1 LRRTRLK
8 EYFRQ
13 RPGKTP
19 PLIGGTDLMSPFRV
33 PALLAA
39 LALCALA
46 VFAAGC
52 GGGNDET
59 TGGGGGG
66 GEKLTVGS
74 DVPYPPFE
82 EFGKTKTEFKG
93 FDVELMEAI
102 GEKIG
107 REVEFQDTSFPTIFR
122 DLAQGKFEMVASAT
136 TITEEREESVD
147 FTNPYYLPS
156 AQSIVVR
163 KGTTGLGS
171 AKALAGKTVA
181 VQQGTTGEEYVEE
194 EIDTKELRTYPQGPD
209 TFPALEA
216 GTVDAVVID
225 RPVAEKATEQ
235 NSGIEIAG
243 GIETE
248 EEYGFVVQQGDDE
261 LREELNEGLKEV
273 LDSGEY
279 TTIYKKWFGKAPSP
293 EIFRAKTHEPS

>member
-1 LRRTRLK
+1 MGRTRL
-8 EYFRQ
+8 
-13 RPGKTP
+13 TA
-19 PLIGGTDLMSPFRV
+19 LI
-33 PALLAA
+33 
-39 LALCALA
+39 LALTVSA
-46 VFAAGC
+46 VAIFAAGC
-52 GGGNDET
+52 GGSDST
-59 TGGGGGG
+59 TGEGGG

-82 EFGKTKTEFKG
+82 EFGQSKSEFRG

-136 TITEEREESVD
+136 TITDEREESVD

-156 AQSIVVR
+156 AQSIVVA
-163 KGTTGLGS
+163 KGTSGLNS
-171 AKALAGKTVA
+171 AKDLEGKIVA

-209 TFPALEA
+209 TFPALKA

-225 RPVAEKATEQ
+225 RPVAERAVEQ
-235 NSGIEIAG
+235 ESEIEISG

-261 LREELNEGLKEV
+261 LREDLNQGLEEV
-273 LDSGEY
+273 IDNGEY
-279 TTIYKKWFGKAPSP
+279 ATIYKKWFSKAPSP
-293 EIFRAKTHEPS
+293 EIYRAAAHEPS